1 MSAMGTALAGR
12 YELEKILG
20 EGGMATV
27 WRARDSRLDRPVAV
41 KLMAEKISNDAEF
54 RARFLQEARAAAS
67 FTHPNVVDVLDYG
80 EEDGIPY
87 MVMEFLDGEDSRS
100 RLARDG
106 PLEADAD

>member
-12 YELEKILG
+12 YELEKIIG

-41 KLMAEKISNDAEF
+41 KLMAEQMSKDPEF

-67 FTHPNVVDVLDYG
+67 FSHPNVVDVLDYG
-80 EEDGIPY
+80 DEDGTPY
-87 MVMEFLDGEDSRS
+87 IVMELVDGEDLRT
-100 RLARDG
+100 RLA
-106 PLEADAD
+106 